1 MAEQQGPIVAW
12 HARGDGAFETFL
24 LLDQVLVGV
33 NERRLENVFGDGGP
47 DIAGQCHGFGCGRGC
62 GHRLIGDGAQGGQGG
77 SRGAET
83 LQGGAAGERAWSC
96 HTGNNDP
103 QPIG

>member
-47 DIAGQCHGFGCGRGC
+47 DIPGQCHEFGCGRGC
-62 GHRLIGDGAQGGQGG
+62 GHRLMGDGAQGGQGRLPRCRDP
-77 SRGAET
+77 SRRC
-83 LQGGAAGERAWSC
+83 GGREGVELSYGE
-96 HTGNNDP
+96 
-103 QPIG
+103 